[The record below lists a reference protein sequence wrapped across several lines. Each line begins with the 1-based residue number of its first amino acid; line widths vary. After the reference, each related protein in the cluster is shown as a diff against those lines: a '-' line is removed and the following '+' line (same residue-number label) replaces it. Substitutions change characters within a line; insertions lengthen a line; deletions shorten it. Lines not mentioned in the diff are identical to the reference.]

1 MPSGTRSL
9 TGTKSLTRIILAFP
23 AVIFASC
30 LAAAS
35 AAPLDAR
42 ASSSAVNGPS
52 NFDYLVLASLADSPH
67 LLAMAGYRSTAE
79 QRGGP
84 RLRPAD
90 YLDAAH
96 RLNMAAQRRG
106 HVIASNSGN

>member
-1 MPSGTRSL
+1 MPLR
-9 TGTKSLTRIILAFP
+9 TKSLTRIFIALFP

-35 AAPLDAR
+35 ATPSDAR
-42 ASSSAVNGPS
+42 ACASVGGPS
-52 NFDYLVLASLADSPH
+52 NFDYLVLASMADSPH

-79 QRGGP
+79 QRGEP

-90 YLDAAH
+90 YLDATH
-96 RLNMAAQRRG
+96 RLNRAAQRRG
-106 HVIASNSGN
+106 HVLANNSGN

>member
-1 MPSGTRSL
+1 MPLGTRSL

-23 AVIFASC
+23 AVIFAGC

-35 AAPLDAR
+35 AVPLDAR
-42 ASSSAVNGPS
+42 ASPSAVKGPS

-79 QRGGP
+79 QP
-84 RLRPAD
+84 RFRPAD
-90 YLDAAH
+90 YLDSTH

>member
-1 MPSGTRSL
+1 MPSGSL
-9 TGTKSLTRIILAFP
+9 TRTKSLTRLLALP
-23 AVIFASC
+23 TVIFASC

-35 AAPLDAR
+35 AAPVDAR
-42 ASSSAVNGPS
+42 ACCSAANGPS

-67 LLAMAGYRSTAE
+67 LLAMAGYHSTAE
-79 QRGGP
+79 QRSGP

-90 YLDAAH
+90 YLNAAH

>member
-1 MPSGTRSL
+1 
-9 TGTKSLTRIILAFP
+9 LTRIFIGFP

-35 AAPLDAR
+35 AAPADAR
-42 ASSSAVNGPS
+42 ACASVDGPS
-52 NFDYLVLASLADSPH
+52 NFDYLVLASIADSPH

-79 QRGGP
+79 QRGEP

-90 YLDAAH
+90 YLDATH
-96 RLNMAAQRRG
+96 RLNRAAQRRG
-106 HVIASNSGN
+106 HVLANNSGN

>member
-1 MPSGTRSL
+1 MPLR
-9 TGTKSLTRIILAFP
+9 TKSLTRIFVAFP

-35 AAPLDAR
+35 AAASDAR
-42 ASSSAVNGPS
+42 SCASVNGPS
-52 NFDYLVLASLADSPH
+52 NFDYLVLASMADSPH

-79 QRGGP
+79 QRGEP

-90 YLDAAH
+90 YLDATH
-96 RLNMAAQRRG
+96 RLNTAAQRRG
-106 HVIASNSGN
+106 HVVASNSGN